1 MRPLPIVVLFAAC
14 CASGMARAEFVLQA
28 TPSSPT
34 PLAVGPA
41 SPAEFE
47 HRTPRRLPAPVA
59 SGFGHGVPLRFAV
72 RQLLP
77 KGWHA
82 RYGPGV
88 DPDRPVSWEGGRAWD
103 RVLIDAVR
111 PLGLHASPAPG
122 EAHAVLIA
130 R

>member
-14 CASGMARAEFVLQA
+14 CASGVARAEFALQA
-28 TPSSPT
+28 TSSSPA
-34 PLAVGPA
+34 PLAVGPT
-41 SPAEFE
+41 SPAE
-47 HRTPRRLPAPVA
+47 PGQRRPDRASAPIA

-82 RYGPGV
+82 RYGQGV
-88 DPDRPVSWEGGRAWD
+88 DPDRPVSWEGGRRWD
-103 RVLIDAVR
+103 RVLTDAVR
-111 PLGLHASPAPG
+111 PLGLHASPALG
-122 EAHAVLIA
+122 EVHTVLIA